1 MPSVEAFHLI
11 PLPIKPSAR
20 RLPPSERSESLFIKT
35 LEHSTAAVFATHN
48 KYTVRPKDVG
58 RARPRLLSGRA
69 VWCDRAGHF

>member
-1 MPSVEAFHLI
+1 MPSAEAFHLI

-48 KYTVRPKDVG
+48 IYIPCAQKTSGVRDHG
-58 RARPRLLSGRA
+58 
-69 VWCDRAGHF
+69 C